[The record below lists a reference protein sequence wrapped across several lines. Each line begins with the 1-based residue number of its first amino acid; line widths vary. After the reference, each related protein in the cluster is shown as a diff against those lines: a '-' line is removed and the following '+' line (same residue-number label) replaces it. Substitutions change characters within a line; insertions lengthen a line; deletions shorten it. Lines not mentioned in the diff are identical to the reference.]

1 MKSKKEIILETATTL
16 FTEQGFEKTS
26 VAAICE
32 SANVSKGLVYH
43 HFTSKDEILIA
54 IYEQSTQEMI
64 NLSSNKTEKNARER
78 LLEIIN
84 AVFKQLED
92 NKMFLKLNLNIMFQP
107 STRKI
112 LETQIKERA
121 VQLFITV
128 KKIFNEIDSI
138 NSEILS
144 YIFISEIDGIALSYL
159 SSFEKYPLQEMK
171 NQLLKKYK
179 ND

>member
-1 MKSKKEIILETATTL
+1 
-16 FTEQGFEKTS
+16 
-26 VAAICE
+26 
-32 SANVSKGLVYH
+32 
-43 HFTSKDEILIA
+43 
-54 IYEQSTQEMI
+54 
-64 NLSSNKTEKNARER
+64 
-78 LLEIIN
+78 
-84 AVFKQLED
+84 
-92 NKMFLKLNLNIMFQP
+92 MFQP

>member
-1 MKSKKEIILETATTL
+1 MKSKKKIILETATNL
-16 FTEQGFEKTS
+16 FAEQGFEKTS

-32 SANVSKGLVYH
+32 LAGVSKGLVYH
-43 HFTSKDEILIA
+43 HFTSKNEILIA
-54 IYEQSTQEMI
+54 IYEQSTQDMM
-64 NLSSNKTEKNARER
+64 NLSSINSAKEADKK
-78 LLEIIN
+78 LIEIIN
-84 AVFKQLED
+84 AVFQQLGD
-92 NKMFLKLNLNIMFQP
+92 NKLFLKLNLNIMFQP

-121 VQLFITV
+121 DQLFIAV
-128 KKIFNEIDSI
+128 KELFNQIDSQ

-144 YIFISEIDGIALSYL
+144 YVFISEIDGIALSYL
-159 SSFEKYPLQEMK
+159 SSFEEYPLQEMK